1 MKRVLLFV
9 LMLVV
14 ALFTTQQMLAQEA
27 NSEKLTLVSA
37 ETNLDVYPGCPLV
50 NAIDA
55 NYNTQFETISV
66 QKPGTTVTVT
76 LPEEVSLDKVKLYL
90 GVAAYWPKKMKIQVS
105 IDKETWTDIKASEV
119 VVASVID
126 KTNLNNVL
134 TFDAIGYTAKY
145 VRMYI
150 IEEGMSWI
158 VLREFE
164 VYKSLIVDERTIS
177 VSVNNSE
184 MGSAYIGEAGV
195 TEVENETEP
204 LRLVAVP
211 AEGYMFVNWTVN
223 GEVVSTEASYVDS
236 LEGDKE
242 YVANFS
248 EMVPYNISV
257 SENDPTLG
265 NAFIGYVDIN
275 EVTGKTEPVLIRSQA
290 YSNCRFLNWTLN
302 GEVVSTEPDFLC
314 TIRGTHHY
322 VANFEE
328 LPKYDISI
336 ISGNPTMG
344 SVIEIDRK
352 LYEGEEITLLAFPK
366 EGYEFVNWTVNGNIV
381 SISPEYTFTVNSE
394 IEYVAHFQIALEKLD
409 IVAAE
414 SSLALNGNS
423 AVSSIIDGK
432 YNTYFYSQYSASAG
446 STVTV
451 TLSQESV
458 IGRVNLYFDTYNR
471 PSAAKIQASV
481 DNKHWFDIEGTS
493 FKGSE
498 AKYHQK
504 ASSYLMSKYITT
516 PVTAKYVRMYIT
528 SSSYQSMEMR
538 EFEVYAYP
546 MDIAPRNISVSV
558 DDATKGTVYINTE
571 GVTSVT
577 NNTDPLVL
585 VTTPT
590 NPSYKFL
597 NWTLNGEVVS
607 TDSHFYDVT
616 NGDKA
621 YIANFANAE
630 IFDVKVSSADIKQ
643 GYATATKTGNVYE
656 GEEIAFTATA
666 GGGCQFVN
674 WTING
679 EVVST
684 ANPYEFYITE
694 DVDIVANFTS
704 TYSKLTNVPTIYINT
719 EGGVGVTSKDD
730 YVTAYVTVRGAE
742 NEEDNITEVLTEIKG
757 RGNSTWGM
765 AKKPYRLKFDE
776 KIKFLGN
783 DAKEKNWVL
792 LANYADK
799 TLMRNALAF
808 ETARNMFE
816 FGFTP
821 SVTFVDVVLNG
832 ENIGSYML
840 TDQVEVKKKRV
851 PVTEQ
856 DETTTSADPEITGGY
871 LIEVDGFADS
881 EISWFKTTKGMKV
894 TIKYPKD
901 DEINS
906 DQASYIANYTQ
917 QMENALFGTNYT
929 NAETGWRKYIDE
941 ASMVDWYIACEL
953 FGNSDAWWSTY
964 MYKERDD
971 LFKFGPLWDF
981 DIAFNNDDRLGD
993 ATQKLMRTYAHDP
1006 KTWIAKWCQDADFM
1020 ANVKARWEEVRKAGV
1035 LAFMTTYID
1044 NTAEYLQ
1051 ISQQNNFQVWN
1062 ILNTKVYRELAA
1074 RGSYAAEVEFLKNY
1088 VTSRVSFLDNEFG
1101 LSQLVFSVSAVSS
1114 DEEKG
1119 AVTISA
1125 TEVEEGGSVT
1135 LTATAKPGYR
1145 FLNWTLKGK
1154 TVSTNSSCTIPV
1166 TANSEFVANFV
1177 DYGAAVQG
1185 ASLEEKAF
1193 GIPADQLGFNGQ
1205 TPFTLAFWI
1214 YFNEF
1219 NHDSEGTQFINI
1231 RSAADGWPASDW
1243 GYLWSMIANEEDK
1256 NDYGDKLKEG
1266 NWNFNYRSNGSNGYA
1281 VSTPDYVKFEPK
1293 KWYHVAMAC
1302 GYTTNRTFALFVNG
1316 KKIASA
1322 TAPNSLYSWKSSNV
1336 IMVGGPAFARA
1347 AIDGIIDEV
1356 RLYKKVL
1363 SEAEVKVAMEH
1374 IDTVT
1379 DETLI
1384 GYWDFETSP
1393 DDNNNLLSSGS
1404 NKELVAC
1411 IYDVQTITEGTNK
1424 YLSKPFV
1431 FVDGYI
1437 GDLYDLYVTAISADA
1452 NKGSVELSSNSV
1464 EKGSFAILT
1473 ANPAE
1478 GYEFVNWTVNGQ
1490 VVSTDALY
1498 QPTITDH
1505 TNFVANFEV
1514 ASGIESVESSTQIK
1528 VAVLGD
1534 EIKLYGTT
1542 QGEAIAIYSANGMLF
1557 ANAMGEDSVTTINT
1571 SAKGLLIIKVGEQVF
1586 KVVK

>member
-14 ALFTTQQMLAQEA
+14 ALFTTQQMLAQES

-55 NYNTQFETISV
+55 DYKTQFETMSV

-90 GVAAYWPKKMKIQVS
+90 GVAGYWPKKMKIQVS
-105 IDKETWTDIKASEV
+105 IDKETWTDIKGSEV

-164 VYKSLIVDERTIS
+164 VYKSLIVNERTIS

-184 MGSAYIGEAGV
+184 MGSAYIDEAGV

-211 AEGYMFVNWTVN
+211 AEGYMFVNWTV
-223 GEVVSTEASYVDS
+223 
-236 LEGDKE
+236 
-242 YVANFS
+242 
-248 EMVPYNISV
+248 
-257 SENDPTLG
+257 
-265 NAFIGYVDIN
+265 
-275 EVTGKTEPVLIRSQA
+275 
-290 YSNCRFLNWTLN
+290 N

-352 LYEGEEITLLAFPK
+352 LYEGEEITLLAFPN

-394 IEYVAHFQIALEKLD
+394 IEYVAHFQIALEKLELT
-409 IVAAE
+409 AAKATFP
-414 SSLALNGNS
+414 SYGSITTN
-423 AVSSIIDGK
+423 SIIDGK
-432 YNTYFYSQYSASAG
+432 YNTYFHSQYSASAG

-451 TLSQESV
+451 TFSQESV

-471 PSAAKIQASV
+471 PSAAKIQASL

-528 SSSYQSMEMR
+528 TSSYQTMEMR

-546 MDIAPRNISVSV
+546 VDIAPRNISVSV
-558 DDATKGTVYINTE
+558 DDATKGTAYINTE

-585 VTTPT
+585 VAIPT

-597 NWTLNGEVVS
+597 NWALNGEVVS

-616 NGDKA
+616 NGDKV

-808 ETARNMFE
+808 ETARNMFD

-856 DETTTSADPEITGGY
+856 ETTTTSADSEITGGY

-881 EISWFKTTKGMKV
+881 EASWFQTNKGMKV

-906 DQASYIANYTQ
+906 DQTAYIKNYTQ
-917 QMENALFGTNYT
+917 QMEDALFGTNYT

-971 LFKFGPLWDF
+971 VFKFGPLWDF

-1006 KTWIAKWCQDADFM
+1006 KTWIARWWQDAGFQ

-1135 LTATAKPGYR
+1135 LTATAAEGCR
-1145 FLNWTLKGK
+1145 FVSWTVNGK
-1154 TVSTNSSCTIPV
+1154 LISTSSSYTTLV
-1166 TANSEFVANFV
+1166 TADTEYVANFTESEV
-1177 DYGAAVQG
+1177 PVWGVALQD
-1185 ASLEEKAF
+1185 KAF
-1193 GIPADQLGFNGQ
+1193 GIPADQLGFNNQ
-1205 TPFTLAFWI
+1205 TPFTLTFWI
-1214 YFNEF
+1214 YINEF
-1219 NHDSEGTQFINI
+1219 NHDSAGTQFINI

-1243 GYLWSMIANEEDK
+1243 GWVWSQIKPDGQL
-1256 NDYGDKLKEG
+1256 D
-1266 NWNFNYRSNGSNGYA
+1266 FNYRVNSGGGA
-1281 VSTPDYVKFEPK
+1281 EIIQSTTSFYPQN
-1293 KWYHVAMAC
+1293 WYHIAMVTD
-1302 GYTTNRTFALFVNG
+1302 YTDKRSFSIYIDG
-1316 KKIASA
+1316 KLVGTS
-1322 TAPNSLYSWKSSNV
+1322 NSYYSMYGWKSSNV
-1336 IMVGGPAFARA
+1336 IMVGGQAFARA
-1347 AIDGIIDEV
+1347 ALDGTIDEV
-1356 RLYKKVL
+1356 RLYKKAL
-1363 SEAEVKVAMEH
+1363 NTQEVEESMKF
-1374 IDTVT
+1374 IKIVT
-1379 DETLI
+1379 DESLI
-1384 GYWDFETSP
+1384 GYWDFETGS
-1393 DDNNNLLSSGS
+1393 DANNNLLSRGY
-1404 NKELVAC
+1404 NKELVARM
-1411 IYDVQTITEGTNK
+1411 YDVTVISEGNNQYTA
-1424 YLSKPFV
+1424 KPFV
-1431 FVDGYI
+1431 FV
-1437 GDLYDLYVTAISADA
+1437 
-1452 NKGSVELSSNSV
+1452 
-1464 EKGSFAILT
+1464 
-1473 ANPAE
+1473 E
-1478 GYEFVNWTVNGQ
+1478 GYTGE
-1490 VVSTDALY
+1490 D
-1498 QPTITDH
+1498 
-1505 TNFVANFEV
+1505 
-1514 ASGIESVESSTQIK
+1514 IESHVITENSDQTIK

-1542 QGEAIAIYSANGMLF
+1542 QGEAIAIYSANGLLF